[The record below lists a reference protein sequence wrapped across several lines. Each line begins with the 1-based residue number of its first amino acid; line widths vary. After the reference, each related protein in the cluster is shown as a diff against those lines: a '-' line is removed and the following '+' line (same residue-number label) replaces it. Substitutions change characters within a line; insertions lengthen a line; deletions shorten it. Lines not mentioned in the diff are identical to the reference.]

1 MSVTINQFWA
11 ALTSSRLLPPAKLQ
25 QLFSEYSAGHPENR
39 DIEVLVNWMKDKGAL
54 TAYQGEILS
63 SGHTGPFSYG
73 PYQVNDKVTS
83 GPLQGAFKARHAR
96 SRFPVLLHFLGG
108 SETADLKRWKQVDS
122 RAQRLVPIDTAW
134 LTPVFETTVL
144 SEHRMVVSGIPRGK
158 VLSQL
163 PAKSRLPWKHSCL
176 VGAQIASALD
186 LIHRLDL
193 IHGSL
198 CDDVIWID
206 SSGKAQLFPVVGLL
220 SDPWTE
226 YSQLPDARRQSCL
239 SYLAPEVESRDQ
251 QNEAGEVYA
260 LGCLLVRL
268 IRGRPFCPADTP
280 AAQKKFHQRG
290 ELPNLAKYD
299 LPADLLAL
307 IQSMLSRDPAD
318 RPASASAVASLL
330 ALHSGKATTVD
341 AGQAPPPEQIAVRQ
355 QLKSVVTASPVA
367 SELPQIQTDEEN
379 GSRVDVDEVQAG
391 SVRID
396 ATIDQSELDPA
407 SRIEAARLAR
417 QRRQQNKWKAPA
429 AIAAAVVVF
438 GGLLGGVAYWMSQT
452 TRQNDPVATDTD
464 RNADTP
470 NDSTDVRAGDP
481 SDPLSAVVQTLI
493 DDDDQSLWET
503 PTVGPPIDVSYLPPI
518 PRILLSAR
526 GEAMMSSEEGRRV
539 LEAFGPEFQ
548 SLLTDFMGPAG
559 IELADC
565 QQLLVSFHEPP
576 VNMDGDLPVGYLP
589 FAVVTLPTPMS
600 RAAVLAMW
608 GQPDRKQTD
617 QGQTFF
623 ENQSGW
629 AFYPIVSDDP
639 APVSDASDAEDL
651 PAGAQANIV
660 KFAFGPRVLVQQS
673 LALPGGIPLSGA
685 LEDLVPRT
693 DRDRHLNLLYLR
705 PALFNDR
712 GQAWMGATLAAFNR
726 DLSVLLPDEIQGGLV
741 SFHID
746 DGNYFELQFDR
757 AVDLKVSQLRERLEA
772 GIRDRRD
779 RLTEFVAKV
788 APNPYWDRVRVK
800 YAGMLADSVRNLR
813 FGVERGQLVVNAWL
827 PPMAAHNLVA
837 ASELLATFSDGAAR
851 PKESQIKVPATMQ
864 ALLAT
869 PRNLDVA
876 NPPDLNVLMADLK
889 REIETD
895 YGQLPFSW
903 DIQLL
908 GADLEAEGIT
918 KNQRPGQ
925 LKMEQKTLAEILTSI
940 MVSANP
946 AKDISGPEDP
956 NCKLVWVLQP
966 DPENPDK
973 QLILITTR
981 GAAEEKGYAL
991 PEAFR

>member
-11 ALTSSRLLPPAKLQ
+11 ALTASRLLPSAKLQ
-25 QLFSEYSAGHPENR
+25 QLFSDYSTGHPENR
-39 DIEVLVNWMKDKGAL
+39 DIEVLVNWMTEKGAL
-54 TAYQGEILS
+54 TAYQAEILS
-63 SGHTGPFSYG
+63 SGHAGPFSYG
-73 PYQVNDKVTS
+73 PYQVNDKVNS

-108 SETADLKRWKQVDS
+108 SEPADLQRWKRVEVRTQ
-122 RAQRLVPIDTAW
+122 QLVPIDTAW

-163 PAKSRLPWKHSCL
+163 PAKSRLPWKHACL

-186 LIHRLDL
+186 LIHQRDL
-193 IHGSL
+193 VHGSL

-220 SDPWTE
+220 SEPWTD
-226 YSQLPDARRQSCL
+226 YSQLPEALRQSCL

-251 QNEAGEVYA
+251 QNVTGEIYA

-290 ELPNLAKYD
+290 EQPNLAKYD
-299 LPADLLAL
+299 LPADLLEL
-307 IQSMLSRDPAD
+307 IQSMLDLDPAG

-330 ALHSGKATTVD
+330 ALQSGKATTVD
-341 AGQAPPPEQIAVRQ
+341 AGKAPPPEQIALRQ
-355 QLKSVVTASPVA
+355 QLQSVVTASPVA
-367 SELPQIQTDEEN
+367 SELPLIQTDEEP
-379 GSRVDVDEVQAG
+379 GFRVEEVQAV
-391 SVRID
+391 SVQID
-396 ATIDQSELDPA
+396 ATVDKSESDPA

-417 QRRQQNKWKAPA
+417 QRRQQNKWKVPA

-452 TRQNDPVATDTD
+452 TRQTDPVA
-464 RNADTP
+464 ADTERGTDNP
-470 NDSTDVRAGDP
+470 NDSTDGDAGGPTDP
-481 SDPLSAVVQTLI
+481 GSAVVQTLI
-493 DDDDQSLWET
+493 ADDDQSLWET
-503 PTVGPPIDVSYLPPI
+503 PTVGPPIDFSYLPPI
-518 PRILLSAR
+518 PRIVLSAR
-526 GEAMMSSEEGRRV
+526 GQAMMGSDEGRRV
-539 LEAFGPEFQ
+539 LDAFGPEFQ
-548 SLLTDFMGPAG
+548 SVLTDFLAPAG

-576 VNMDGDLPVGYLP
+576 AEMDGEQRRGYLP
-589 FAVVTLPTPMS
+589 FAVVTLPKPMS
-600 RAAVLAMW
+600 RSAVLAMW

-629 AFYPIVSDDP
+629 AFYPVVPDDP
-639 APVSDASDAEDL
+639 APVGDASEAGDL
-651 PAGAQANIV
+651 PAGAEANIV
-660 KFAFGPRVLVQQS
+660 KFAFGPRVLLQQS

-779 RLTEFVAKV
+779 RLTEFVATV

-851 PKESQIKVPATMQ
+851 PSESQTEVPATIQ

-895 YGQLPFSW
+895 YGQLPFGW